1 MELEVIS
8 MSMIEFEIFQKPKV
22 LPFAFHDSRQVY
34 EKMKDYNKADR
45 EMFILLFLDTK
56 NNLLKE
62 QIHSVGSID
71 SSAIYVAQVF
81 KSALLNSASSLI
93 CVHHHPSGDPVPSS
107 SDDLIT
113 RQLVMAGELLCIRVL
128 DHIIL
133 GEGVYYSYG
142 DEGKIAGYALEFNN
156 KIG

>member
-1 MELEVIS
+1 

-22 LPFAFHDSRQVY
+22 LPFNFKDSRQVY
-34 EKMKDYNKADR
+34 DKMKEYNKADR

-56 NNLLKE
+56 NNLIKE
-62 QIHSVGSID
+62 EIHSVGAID
-71 SSAIYVAQVF
+71 SSAIYIPQVF
-81 KSALLNSASSLI
+81 KSAILNRASSLI

-107 SDDLIT
+107 ADDLIT
-113 RQLVMAGELLCIRVL
+113 RQLVMAGELLGIRVL

-133 GEGVYYSYG
+133 GDNKYYSYG
-142 DEGKIAGYALEFNN
+142 DQGKIEDYRLEFIS